1 MSKQK
6 QKFIEHILES
16 IELISEYLKGVSEKE
31 FWENKQVQDSV
42 LRRIEIIGEASK
54 NLPAELKELI
64 PDVPWQ
70 RIAGLR
76 NVLTHHYWG
85 IDLQM
90 TWNIVNADI
99 PFLQKKLL
107 EYKEKYS

>member
-6 QKFIEHILES
+6 QKFIDHILES
-16 IELISEYLKGVSEKE
+16 IELIEEYLIGVSEQD
-31 FWENKQVQDSV
+31 FWEKKQIQDSV

-54 NLPAELKELI
+54 NLPKEIKEAI
-64 PDVPWQ
+64 PDIPWQ

-85 IDLQM
+85 IDLNM
-90 TWNIVNADI
+90 SWNIVQKEI
-99 PFLQKKLL
+99 PELKLRLL
-107 EYKEKYS
+107 EYKKQNQ

>member
-16 IELISEYLKGVSEKE
+16 IELIEEYLKGVSEKV
-31 FWENKQVQDSV
+31 FWEKKQIQDSV
-42 LRRIEIIGEASK
+42 LRRIEIISEASK
-54 NLPAELKELI
+54 NLPSEFKELI

-76 NVLTHHYWG
+76 SVLSHHYWG

-90 TWNIVNADI
+90 TWNIINVDI
-99 PFLQKKLL
+99 PFF
-107 EYKEKYS
+107 KEEAFGI